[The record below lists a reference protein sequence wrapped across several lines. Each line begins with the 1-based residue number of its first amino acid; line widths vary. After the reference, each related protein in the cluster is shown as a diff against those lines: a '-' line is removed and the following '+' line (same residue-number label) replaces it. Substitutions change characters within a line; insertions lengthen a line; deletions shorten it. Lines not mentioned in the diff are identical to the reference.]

1 MNDSLT
7 NEETRFDCAIIGGG
21 PAGLNA
27 ALVLGRSLKKT
38 VLFDDNQ
45 PRNRVTHESHG
56 FLTRDGINPQELKRL
71 AQSELAAYPDVQIKN
86 IRVATVIKEQM
97 VFRIEMADGAV
108 VHAKKMILASGF
120 KETLPDIPRLAEF
133 YGTSLFSCPFCDGY
147 EMRGE
152 PLVIISENE
161 AAGHLAKVVSNWTND
176 LIIATNG
183 QNHITPSERQTLER
197 HGVLIYEEPIRSLD
211 GENGKLRAITF
222 EDGTTIERSGGFVT
236 AEWQQA
242 TSIAKNL
249 GCYLNERGGVET
261 DPMQR
266 TNVEGVFA
274 CGDISMGPAQL
285 VIAAGQGSLAATSVV
300 AAFTEERFG
309 K

>member
-1 MNDSLT
+1 MNDSLV
-7 NEETRFDCAIIGGG
+7 NHETLLDCAIIGGG

-38 VLFDDNQ
+38 MLFDDNQ

-56 FLTRDGINPQELKRL
+56 FLTRDGIDPQELKRL
-71 AQSELAAYPDVQIKN
+71 AQQELAHYPDVQIN
-86 IRVATVIKEQM
+86 NSRVATVTKEAKF
-97 VFRIEMADGAV
+97 FRIETEGGEAF
-108 VHAKKMILASGF
+108 HARKVILATGF
-120 KETLPDIPRLAEF
+120 TETLPDIPRVQEF

-152 PLVIISENE
+152 PLVIVSENE
-161 AAGHLAKVVSNWTND
+161 AAGHLAKVVSNWTNN

-183 QNHITPSERQTLER
+183 KKHITPIEQKTLEH
-197 HGVLIYEEPIRSLD
+197 HGVLVYEDPIRSLD

-236 AEWQQA
+236 AEWHQA
-242 TSIAKNL
+242 TSIAKDL
-249 GCYLNERGGVET
+249 GCYINERGGVET

-285 VIAAGQGSLAATSVV
+285 IIAAGQGSLAATSVV

-309 K
+309 E

>member
-1 MNDSLT
+1 MNGSST
-7 NEETRFDCAIIGGG
+7 YHENELDCAIIGGG

-38 VLFDDNQ
+38 LLFDDNQ

-56 FLTRDGINPQELKRL
+56 FLTRDGIHPQELKRL
-71 AQSELAAYPDVQIKN
+71 AQSELSAYSDVRIEAS
-86 IRVATVIKEQM
+86 RVISAEKEM
-97 VFRIEMADGAV
+97 EFFRIKTEGGSV
-108 VHAKKMILASGF
+108 FHAKKLILATGF
-120 KETLPDIPRLAEF
+120 TETLPDIPRLPEF

-152 PLVIISENE
+152 PLAIISENE

-183 QNHITPSERQTLER
+183 NQHITASERQALER
-197 HGVLIYEEPIRSLD
+197 HGILLYEEPIRSLD
-211 GENGKLRAITF
+211 GENGKLCSITF

-236 AEWQQA
+236 AEWHQA
-242 TSIAKNL
+242 TSIAQDL
-249 GCYLNERGGVET
+249 GCYINERGGVET
-261 DPMQR
+261 DPLQR

-309 K
+309 E

>member
-1 MNDSLT
+1 MNDSFT
-7 NEETRFDCAIIGGG
+7 NQETMLDCAIIGGG

-27 ALVLGRSLKKT
+27 ALVLGRSMKKT
-38 VLFDDNQ
+38 ILFDDNQ

-71 AQSELAAYPDVQIKN
+71 AQQELTHYPDVQVN
-86 IRVATVIKEQM
+86 TSRVATVAKEEKS
-97 VFRIEMADGAV
+97 FRIETEGGEV
-108 VHAKKMILASGF
+108 FHAKKVILATGF
-120 KETLPDIPRLAEF
+120 TETLPDIPRMQEF

-161 AAGHLAKVVSNWTND
+161 AAGHLAKVVSNWTNN

-183 QNHITPSERQTLER
+183 KKHITPHEQKTLEH
-197 HGVLIYEEPIRSLD
+197 HGVLVYEDPIRSLD
-211 GENGKLRAITF
+211 GEHGKLRAITF

-236 AEWQQA
+236 AEWHQS
-242 TSIAKNL
+242 TSIAKDL
-249 GCYLNERGGVET
+249 GCYINERGGVET

-285 VIAAGQGSLAATSVV
+285 IIAAGQGSLAATSVV

-309 K
+309 E

>member
-1 MNDSLT
+1 MNDSPT
-7 NEETRFDCAIIGGG
+7 NEETLFDCAIIGGG

-38 VLFDDNQ
+38 VLFDDNR

-56 FLTRDGINPQELKRL
+56 FLTRDGIHPQELKRL
-71 AQSELAAYPDVQIKN
+71 AQSELSAYPDVRIEAS
-86 IRVATVIKEQM
+86 RVVSAEKESKF
-97 VFRIEMADGAV
+97 FRIETESGEV
-108 VHAKKMILASGF
+108 FRAKKLILATGF
-120 KETLPDIPRLAEF
+120 TETLPNIPRLPEF

-152 PLVIISENE
+152 PLIIISESE
-161 AAGHLAKVVSNWTND
+161 AAGHLAKVASNWTND

-183 QNHITPSERQTLER
+183 NQLIAASERQALER
-197 HGVLIYEEPIRSLD
+197 HGVLIYEEQIRSLD

-222 EDGTTIERSGGFVT
+222 EDGTTIERSGGFLT
-236 AEWQQA
+236 AEWHQA
-242 TSIAKNL
+242 ASIAKDL
-249 GCYLNERGGVET
+249 GCYINERGGIET

-285 VIAAGQGSLAATSVV
+285 VIAAGQGSLAAISVV

-309 K
+309 E

>member
-1 MNDSLT
+1 MNDSPT
-7 NEETRFDCAIIGGG
+7 NHEALLDCAIIGGG

-71 AQSELAAYPDVQIKN
+71 AQQELTHYPDVQVDTS
-86 IRVATVIKEQM
+86 RVATVTKEPKS
-97 VFRIEMADGAV
+97 FRIETEGGGV
-108 VHAKKMILASGF
+108 VHARKVILATGF
-120 KETLPDIPRLAEF
+120 TETLPDIPRMQEF

-147 EMRGE
+147 EMRNE

-161 AAGHLAKVVSNWTND
+161 AAGHLAKVVSNWTNN

-183 QNHITPSERQTLER
+183 KKHIKPAEQKTLEH
-197 HGVLIYEEPIRSLD
+197 HGVLVYEEPIRSLD

-236 AEWQQA
+236 AEWHQS
-242 TSIAKNL
+242 TSIATDL
-249 GCYLNERGGVET
+249 GCYINERGGVET

-266 TNVEGVFA
+266 TNIEGVFA

-285 VIAAGQGSLAATSVV
+285 IIAAGQGSLAATSVV
-300 AAFTEERFG
+300 AAFTEERFSE
-309 K
+309 